1 MSKFI
6 ENCRVEVIG
15 KNLFQLI
22 EPLEYHVGSYPS
34 KEIITVPEKFITD
47 FASVPRIFWSIVSP
61 IDTHANAAVVHD
73 WMYQTYYAP
82 KARCEWIF
90 DEALGVLDV
99 PEWKR
104 ICLHRSVYYFGWK
117 TWIMYRLQDKGIIE
131 GGKCYDYNKR
141 ICKEFKTRAR

>member
-1 MSKFI
+1 MNFI

-22 EPLEYHVGSYPS
+22 EPLEYHVGSFPS
-34 KEIITVPEKFITD
+34 KEIIVVPAGFITD
-47 FASVPRIFWSIVSP
+47 FASVPRMFWPIISP
-61 IDTHANAAVVHD
+61 IDTHANAAVIHD

-104 ICLHRSVYYFGWK
+104 FCMVKSVIIFGWP
-117 TWIMYRLQDKGIIE
+117 TWIRYRLQD
-131 GGKCYDYNKR
+131 R
-141 ICKEFKTRAR
+141 R